1 MHMSSYWKHQ
11 FSKILDY
18 LTRQKKP
25 AVVLMTVGGTIL
37 GGQKVLNFVVT
48 GKFSWGSLTVGTNDG
63 NFISDYIVPIVA
75 IILIVMGGILMVLNE
90 CLAFKQNSHKR
101 IILVAGNGL
110 RTTSETGLDKKV
122 TSILKGTIY
131 PVDIDITQQ
140 FRDGYVFEPELTF
153 IRKILPSKDNLAQLL
168 AKGSAES
175 IQVGYGGFLPVPFT
189 FFIGNVLD
197 DKSNVSVFDWDRENE
212 RWEHISEKHIDDG
225 ESFISETIR
234 TGELDEIVLVV
245 SCSYRVKMLQVGE
258 CFKGLGIEHLTLETI
273 AFDNHWSLV
282 KQRRLSIQFAEKIKS
297 LSDMGI
303 RTIHLILAAQSSVVL
318 NLGRRYDSRNM
329 SELIVYQYEQTNKN
343 PYPWGIYALSHGHE
357 NGGFI
362 TRSEEQ

>member
-1 MHMSSYWKHQ
+1 M
-11 FSKILDY
+11 
-18 LTRQKKP
+18 P
-25 AVVLMTVGGTIL
+25 
-37 GGQKVLNFVVT
+37 
-48 GKFSWGSLTVGTNDG
+48 
-63 NFISDYIVPIVA
+63 
-75 IILIVMGGILMVLNE
+75 
-90 CLAFKQNSHKR
+90 
-101 IILVAGNGL
+101 
-110 RTTSETGLDKKV
+110 
-122 TSILKGTIY
+122 
-131 PVDIDITQQ
+131 
-140 FRDGYVFEPELTF
+140 
-153 IRKILPSKDNLAQLL
+153 
-168 AKGSAES
+168 
-175 IQVGYGGFLPVPFT
+175 
-189 FFIGNVLD
+189 
-197 DKSNVSVFDWDRENE
+197 
-212 RWEHISEKHIDDG
+212 
-225 ESFISETIR
+225 
-234 TGELDEIVLVV
+234 
-245 SCSYRVKMLQVGE
+245 QVGE